1 MTTGTKD
8 DAEPTEGQDAA
19 YAAER
24 GQIESSMRDF
34 AESASALAA
43 ASLRMQLMMLEQTR
57 EMFSAFS
64 AMEAAANARG
74 ETKDRPE

>member
-1 MTTGTKD
+1 MTTE
-8 DAEPTEGQDAA
+8 AEDRAEAARGQADS

-24 GQIESSMRDF
+24 GHIESSMRDF

-43 ASLRMQLMMLEQTR
+43 ASIRMQLMMLEQTR

-64 AMEAAANARG
+64 AMEAAANARD
-74 ETKDRPE
+74 ETKD